1 MIKMICDPILGV
13 RYITGY
19 EPYTENTPG
28 MSLRAQALYNITRD
42 ARVKQIQRA
51 NNTKSK

>member
-1 MIKMICDPILGV
+1 MTYDPILGV

-19 EPYTENTPG
+19 KPYTENRSI
-28 MSLRAQALYNITRD
+28 MSLRAQSLYNITRD
-42 ARVKQIQRA
+42 ARVKQIQWE

>member
-1 MIKMICDPILGV
+1 MIYDPILGV

-19 EPYTENTPG
+19 KPYTENKPA
-28 MSLRAQALYNITRD
+28 MSLRGRALYNLARD
-42 ARVKQIQRA
+42 THVKQIQRS